1 MAVKSKSEIN
11 SRVVI
16 VTGSTR
22 GIGFATA
29 AEFLKHGDKVVV
41 FCRHKEHVEEA
52 VDELGKTANSSRAR
66 TDIMGLVADVRK
78 PGDVREVL
86 TRTRREFGR
95 IDVLVNN
102 AGIAI
107 YKPIEETSEREWDNV
122 LDTNLKSSFLFM
134 RETVPLMRKQGSGII
149 VNISSGLGVE
159 GQENFSAYCASKF
172 GLVGLTQVVADETT
186 GTGIKVYAILPGA
199 VATQLHRDLFPDA
212 DFSDM
217 MTPEHVASK
226 IFKVAEGRRRSG
238 SAIEVYY

>member
-1 MAVKSKSEIN
+1 MAVKRKSDTRN
-11 SRVVI
+11 SRVVV

-29 AEFLKHGDKVVV
+29 AEFFKHGDKVVV
-41 FCRHKEHVEEA
+41 LCRHKEHVDEA
-52 VDELGKTANSSRAR
+52 VSKLGEIDASRAK
-66 TDIMGLVADVRK
+66 DILGLVADVRK
-78 PGDVREVL
+78 PGDVRQVL
-86 TRTRREFGR
+86 TKTRRRFGR

-122 LDTNLKSSFLFM
+122 LDTNLKSGFFFM
-134 RETVPLMRKQGSGII
+134 RETVPLMRKQGGGII
-149 VNISSGLGVE
+149 INISSGLGVE

-172 GLVGLTQVVADETT
+172 GLVGLTQVVADET
-186 GTGIKVYAILPGA
+186 GGSGIKIYAILPGA
-199 VATQLHRDLFPDA
+199 VATQLHRDIFPDA

-226 IFKVAEGRRRSG
+226 IFKAAEGKRRSG
-238 SAIEVYY
+238 TAIEVYF